1 MENVLVHSFPKNE
14 SEEIRL
20 SLREYKNRHYLDV
33 RLFFQPVNQTEMV
46 PSKKG
51 LTIGVDFLPELKRGL
66 IKCEEEVRQLL
77 SNPAASEGLKS
88 VGSR

>member
-1 MENVLVHSFPKNE
+1 MENQLVHSFPKNE

-20 SLREYKNRHYLDV
+20 SLREYKNRHYLDM
-33 RLFFQPVNQTEMV
+33 RLFFQPADGTEMV

-66 IKCEEEVRQLL
+66 TKCEEEIRQIV
-77 SNPAASEGLKS
+77 SSFSGNGEKAARSKE
-88 VGSR
+88 